1 MNEVNSAHMH
11 QLEEVLQLRA
21 ALESEGV
28 KTAQLQLRLKEAELE
43 YRELDTERERLE
55 SSTQTLQEELLVS
68 RKNFDE
74 LEELAGRA
82 ATTITALEEEL
93 KASRSREAKLRGQLE
108 THKAVSSYETY
119 DDLERTQPSEK
130 PADEMSRNTEELQQ
144 RLEAVQKVLSASRE
158 DASNSQQALSIKQQ
172 ELEMLQANLMA
183 QEADHKTKM
192 EHFSQ
197 LFEKEHKANAALR
210 NALSTREAEFQAL
223 NVEYTKLQQAHGQT
237 FPMTKTCIE
246 RNSESAPKTRTERV
260 CIAAG
265 DSSGAIDVVE
275 VKFGQL
281 YMQYRQAELRRRS
294 LLFQKKYLQC
304 QLDAFYQTQQASLMM
319 LADMG
324 APVDTQMTKINV
336 LSTPRNCFKIAAIVV
351 ISIVRIRLLQR
362 KKVKYIR
369 SKLED
374 LRQKLSSSAPV
385 SPTVT
390 TTLSAASH
398 SNHDPG
404 YCEQS
409 VSRKHQK
416 KVQKNT

>member
-1 MNEVNSAHMH
+1 
-11 QLEEVLQLRA
+11 
-21 ALESEGV
+21 
-28 KTAQLQLRLKEAELE
+28 
-43 YRELDTERERLE
+43 
-55 SSTQTLQEELLVS
+55 
-68 RKNFDE
+68 
-74 LEELAGRA
+74 
-82 ATTITALEEEL
+82 
-93 KASRSREAKLRGQLE
+93 
-108 THKAVSSYETY
+108 
-119 DDLERTQPSEK
+119 
-130 PADEMSRNTEELQQ
+130 
-144 RLEAVQKVLSASRE
+144 
-158 DASNSQQALSIKQQ
+158 
-172 ELEMLQANLMA
+172 
-183 QEADHKTKM
+183 
-192 EHFSQ
+192 
-197 LFEKEHKANAALR
+197 
-210 NALSTREAEFQAL
+210 
-223 NVEYTKLQQAHGQT
+223 
-237 FPMTKTCIE
+237 
-246 RNSESAPKTRTERV
+246 
-260 CIAAG
+260 
-265 DSSGAIDVVE
+265 
-275 VKFGQL
+275 
-281 YMQYRQAELRRRS
+281 MQYRQAELRRRS

>member
-1 MNEVNSAHMH
+1 M
-11 QLEEVLQLRA
+11 
-21 ALESEGV
+21 

-246 RNSESAPKTRTERV
+246 RVCYLSNYLSNYFSSTCLIIYMQYFIPLHTHVMCIPQLCKKKIMLQNSESAPKTRTERV

-275 VKFGQL
+275 VKVQ
-281 YMQYRQAELRRRS
+281 S
-294 LLFQKKYLQC
+294 
-304 QLDAFYQTQQASLMM
+304 M
-319 LADMG
+319 L
-324 APVDTQMTKINV
+324 K
-336 LSTPRNCFKIAAIVV
+336 
-351 ISIVRIRLLQR
+351 
-362 KKVKYIR
+362 
-369 SKLED
+369 
-374 LRQKLSSSAPV
+374 
-385 SPTVT
+385 
-390 TTLSAASH
+390 
-398 SNHDPG
+398 
-404 YCEQS
+404 
-409 VSRKHQK
+409 
-416 KVQKNT
+416 